1 MTTTPQTAVESV
13 TLRPSRRPLLFTG
26 PLVVADT
33 LVVVLLLFTRVLEF
47 ERGTLF
53 LLGLYLPF
61 GGLLVLLA
69 WSPWSYALLMV
80 SGSTEVRADGLVNR
94 RVKGSAR
101 IGWQDIRSIEVRR
114 TPFGRRAFVV
124 LKKRRRRVRLAAPH
138 DGLLV
143 PAGGFDSGLA
153 RLRDAATAAGVHTVE
168 RPRLSRPVGWTVACV
183 IGCLL
188 VTPVLCLTRPWLDP
202 WWPGRHEVV
211 LIPRACD
218 IPGIAPLVPGLHRT
232 SGHYSARSQ
241 TSACEWAVSEPR
253 RSGDPELSVDLR
265 WDRRGFSA
273 DAEHRAH
280 DDFTRDKDAESDQ
293 GPVPGLGDEAIESF
307 TRPDSSGVWGE
318 VIVRRA
324 NVIIEVRFGAKPGDQ
339 VPATAE
345 RVARVVVA
353 RLTVTRLPRF
363 AQ

>member
-1 MTTTPQTAVESV
+1 M
-13 TLRPSRRPLLFTG
+13 
-26 PLVVADT
+26 
-33 LVVVLLLFTRVLEF
+33 
-47 ERGTLF
+47 LF

-80 SGSTEVRADGLVNR
+80 SGSTEVRADG
-94 RVKGSAR
+94 
-101 IGWQDIRSIEVRR
+101 
-114 TPFGRRAFVV
+114 
-124 LKKRRRRVRLAAPH
+124 H
-138 DGLLV
+138 
-143 PAGGFDSGLA
+143 
-153 RLRDAATAAGVHTVE
+153 
-168 RPRLSRPVGWTVACV
+168 
-183 IGCLL
+183 
-188 VTPVLCLTRPWLDP
+188 
-202 WWPGRHEVV
+202 
-211 LIPRACD
+211 
-218 IPGIAPLVPGLHRT
+218 
-232 SGHYSARSQ
+232 
-241 TSACEWAVSEPR
+241 
-253 RSGDPELSVDLR
+253 LR

-353 RLTVTRLPRF
+353 RLTVT
-363 AQ
+363 